1 MGKWYLIMTKPHK
14 DSYAEKQLNNQGYI
28 TYRPLIVKEKRIK
41 GQIKKIEESLFPRYL
56 FVQLEMGVDDWSSI
70 RSTRGVLNIVSF
82 GNKPTE
88 VPDKVI
94 AVLKKNEEINIKL
107 AMQLDCFKC
116 GEKVIIEYGPF
127 AGLEALFDRYKQG
140 NERVIV
146 LLNILNN
153 MASLTLLADEVKKLA

>member
-28 TYRPLIVKEKRIK
+28 TYRPLITKEKKIK
-41 GQIKKIEESLFPRYL
+41 SRIKKIEESLFPRYL

-94 AVLKKNEEINIKL
+94 TILKKNEAINTESAI
-107 AMQLDCFKC
+107 QLDSFKY
-116 GEKVIIEYGPF
+116 GEKVTIECGPF

-140 NERVIV
+140 SERVIV
-146 LLNILNN
+146 LLSILNN
-153 MASLTLLADEVKKLA
+153 IASLNLPANEVKKVA